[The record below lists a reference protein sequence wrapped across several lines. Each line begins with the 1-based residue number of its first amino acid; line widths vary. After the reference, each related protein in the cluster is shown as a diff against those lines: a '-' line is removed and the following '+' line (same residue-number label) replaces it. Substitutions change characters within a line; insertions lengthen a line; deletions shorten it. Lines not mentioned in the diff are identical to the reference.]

1 MPTVTTY
8 LFLTTDMALVWFLVS
23 MDHHVGL
30 ESLWLRECLPASF
43 TLKFTLCVVNQQ
55 MALHVGLLVEAPP
68 TMGAFPGLLPA
79 VCVLMS
85 FQVMFL
91 KLHLRISFMHI
102 IEHNSYNSYLKT
114 GSSNVLSK
122 DDYL

>member
-1 MPTVTTY
+1 M
-8 LFLTTDMALVWFLVS
+8 FLTTDMALVWFLVS

-30 ESLWLRECLPASF
+30 ESLWLRERLPASF

-68 TMGAFPGLLPA
+68 TMGAFPRLLPA
-79 VCVLMS
+79 VRVLMS

>member
-43 TLKFTLCVVNQQ
+43 TFKFTLCVVNQQ

-68 TMGAFPGLLPA
+68 TMGAFPRLLPA
-79 VCVLMS
+79 MRVLMS
-85 FQVMFL
+85 FQVVFL

>member
-1 MPTVTTY
+1 MQTVTTY

-30 ESLWLRECLPASF
+30 ESLWLRERLPASF

-68 TMGAFPGLLPA
+68 TMGAFPRLLPA
-79 VCVLMS
+79 MRVLMS
-85 FQVMFL
+85 FQVVFL

>member
-68 TMGAFPGLLPA
+68 TMGTFPGLLPA

>member
-1 MPTVTTY
+1 M
-8 LFLTTDMALVWFLVS
+8 
-23 MDHHVGL
+23 GL

-91 KLHLRISFMHI
+91 KLHLRISFMI
-102 IEHNSYNSYLKT
+102 ILSTIDIIAVLKLVHLH
-114 GSSNVLSK
+114 VLSK

>member
-8 LFLTTDMALVWFLVS
+8 LFLTTDMALVWFLVC

-30 ESLWLRECLPASF
+30 ESLWLRERLPASF

-68 TMGAFPGLLPA
+68 TMGAFPRLLPA
-79 VCVLMS
+79 VRVLMS

-102 IEHNSYNSYLKT
+102 IEHNSYNSCLKT